1 LSQPSVQLKKDEAHD
16 TKQLLGPSWKGFYRI
31 AGILAIVTGIM
42 GFVFLVGGLNLYGS
56 GYPSTP
62 ESYLQLVSQHQ
73 GSAYRLWSLWD
84 VADFLAFAP
93 TVAAFLILRHYN
105 KTFALLGSLTVLFY
119 LFYDI
124 SVTELNS
131 LTLVS
136 LSQGYATATTDAARA
151 AYVAA
156 ATYGY
161 TALPLQ
167 TVLSFGVGS
176 VGWLLWC
183 IPMAK
188 SAFGRTTAIFGVI
201 VNVIG
206 IIGAGAPVVSSSVLG
221 LCQILAPPLIG
232 IWVIIVGYKLYRHSN
247 DFADLDGPVS
257 PPTQSLDYS
266 GR

>member
-1 LSQPSVQLKKDEAHD
+1 MVQSRTNEAHES
-16 TKQLLGPSWKGFYRI
+16 KQPVEPSWKGFYRVS
-31 AGILAIVTGIM
+31 GVLAVITGIM
-42 GFVFLVGGLNLYGS
+42 GFIFMIGGLNLYSS

-62 ESYLQLVSQHQ
+62 TAYLQLISQHQ

-84 VADFLAFAP
+84 IGDFLGLAP

-105 KTFALLGSLTVLFY
+105 KTLALLGSLVVGFY

-136 LSQGYATATTDAARA
+136 LSQGYANATTDALRA
-151 AYVAA
+151 SYVAA

-161 TALPLQ
+161 AALPLQ

-183 IPMAK
+183 VPMAR
-188 SAFGRTTAIFGVI
+188 SAFGRPTAIFGAI

-206 IIGAGAPVVSSSVLG
+206 IIGAAAPVVTSNILG
-221 LCQILAPPLIG
+221 LCQLLAPPLIG
-232 IWVIIVGYKLYRHSN
+232 LWIIIVGLKLYRHSGQ
-247 DFADLDGPVS
+247 FASLDGTTLPV
-257 PPTQSLDYS
+257 T
-266 GR
+266 